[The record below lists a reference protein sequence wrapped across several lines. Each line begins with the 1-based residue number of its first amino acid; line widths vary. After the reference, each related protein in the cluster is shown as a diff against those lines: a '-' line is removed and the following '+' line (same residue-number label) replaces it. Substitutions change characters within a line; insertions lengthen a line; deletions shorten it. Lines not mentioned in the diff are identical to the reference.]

1 MKVTTPAY
9 LSPRAP
15 FFVAAC
21 QESVSVVLI
30 LVSPI
35 PQSSTRLINQE
46 PNQEPTQSTAA
57 SWQAV

>member
-15 FFVAAC
+15 FFVASC
-21 QESVSVVLI
+21 QESGSVVLI

-46 PNQEPTQSTAA
+46 PTQSTAA